1 MFERE
6 IRYITDFTLNNI
18 KKLGSFFSFAGL
30 SQSRIHPAILQYI
43 SAELDYL
50 IFLDR
55 QRLLQ
60 KSLFDY
66 SGAEVARHFSY
77 IAAEI
82 KKNKLIPFEDARR
95 LVQQAVTYNVN
106 FLLRPRWSLRQ
117 FVYDTEEYRTAEEIK
132 LLSNYSYFYDYY
144 KQFIGRYIERRSVQ
158 SLSLNEYS
166 EKINVITQELLTSQF
181 EAIISSSLD
190 DTASFMTMGDAN
202 KTRLP
207 VEMIEI
213 FLKDR
218 KLDYL
223 INKVRLS
230 FSADPKQKFEI
241 DEYKK
246 IILGDRDQLRIFDFD
261 DMPEPDLTEP
271 TVTLTEKAI
280 AQASLEDSKKTLNLD
295 INGLFAEMQTEQED
309 ESVVPELNLE
319 KEPVELSSEDYT
331 DMLNDVLNGDTTRIM
346 GFTLAQQ
353 PVKKPELPVVPEE
366 ETAQETIVPSTGENL
381 YPALVVE
388 SDRESIEPE
397 EEPANEEMETEIPV
411 LNNLILEEIRSKLNK
426 TTGAETESA
435 EPDQESLPGESADKA
450 SVEAQAGDKDTLT
463 PFEEE
468 ILSISLPDG
477 FDDLFSGASGESD
490 TLTIDLPDE
499 FDSLRSSND
508 IEETG
513 QPQAEPEPEVDLIP
527 GTENLL
533 PESDEHED
541 AGELDRSDREQQE
554 GSVEGATGKS
564 EKNEDAEFLFEI
576 EDENTVPEFDAIL
589 NLTDE
594 LLSEAHPIQAE
605 ADIVVVEL
613 PDFDEEQLEDEI
625 LPGAQSFLAGAVE
638 DSEVEV
644 KPEIDL
650 EEFFQKEL
658 ENIPDE
664 EPLIFATEEKTAVF
678 FEGEINNARD
688 VDIPDITTV
697 EAIPEDAA
705 VEEASEAAVVEETP
719 VEPAAVVTSEDAAF
733 EETPEDATVDELH
746 AQIPEEPRGT
756 EEEETE
762 TELFGYFT
770 TKETMRIVGSV
781 FRNDS
786 IDFVNTIER
795 IATSAGFDEANDI
808 LRSVFFA
815 YKVDPVTDREAKMLL
830 DRITMFFER

>member
-218 KLDYL
+218 GLDYL
-223 INKVRLS
+223 INKVRQS

-261 DMPEPDLTEP
+261 DLPGQDFATP
-271 TVTLTEKAI
+271 TVTLAEKAI
-280 AQASLEDSKKTLNLD
+280 AQASLEDGRETLNLD

-309 ESVVPELNLE
+309 ESIVPELNLE

-353 PVKKPELPVVPEE
+353 PVKKPEPPVIPEE
-366 ETAQETIVPSTGENL
+366 EIARETTVPAPEENL

-388 SDRESIEPE
+388 SGKEPVEPE
-397 EEPANEEMETEIPV
+397 EEPASEEKETEMPV
-411 LNNLILEEIRSKLNK
+411 LNNLILEEIRNKLNK
-426 TTGAETESA
+426 TTGAETETA
-435 EPDQESLPGESADKA
+435 EPYQESLPEESADDA
-450 SVEAQAGDKDTLT
+450 SVEALAGDKDKLT
-463 PFEEE
+463 AFEEE

-477 FDDLFSGASGESD
+477 FDDLFNEASGEKD

-499 FDSLRSSND
+499 FND
-508 IEETG
+508 IQPTGTDLTG
-513 QPQAEPEPEVDLIP
+513 QPPIEPEPDIDLIP
-527 GTENLL
+527 GSKNLL
-533 PESDEHED
+533 PGIDEHGN
-541 AGELDRSDREQQE
+541 AAELESCDMSQQE
-554 GSVEGATGKS
+554 DSTDSATGKT
-564 EKNEDAEFLFEI
+564 EKNEEAEFLFEI
-576 EDENTVPEFDAIL
+576 EDDNTVPEFDAIL
-589 NLTDE
+589 SLTDE
-594 LLSEAHPIQAE
+594 LLSEAQPVQPD

-613 PDFDEEQLEDEI
+613 PDFDEEQFEEEI
-625 LPGAQSFLAGAVE
+625 LPGAGSFLAGAAEV
-638 DSEVEV
+638 SEVEI

-664 EPLIFATEEKTAVF
+664 EPLSFTTEDETAGF
-678 FEGEINNARD
+678 FEGKISNADEADTPDSPVVSEIRGDEASED
-688 VDIPDITTV
+688 TSVEEIPV
-697 EAIPEDAA
+697 ESAAEVAPEDAA
-705 VEEASEAAVVEETP
+705 L
-719 VEPAAVVTSEDAAF
+719 
-733 EETPEDATVDELH
+733 EETPEDETVEESQV
-746 AQIPEEPRGT
+746 QIPEEPRGT